1 MGLDEIRLFSV
12 AILAQDFKISSS
24 RYPAVPMSKARPRE
38 NGPNSPDAKHHKP
51 EENQILEE
59 IRSLRKDMATKQD
72 LESMCAG
79 LVSKAD
85 FDTFKKEQAEN
96 LKKEVKE
103 EVQRQLQHVT
113 AQNDAFMDYI
123 HQRMIDDVKL
133 KAKLDGF
140 PKAWAE
146 KDLWDSPELQQILQN
161 CSGID
166 MFKTKSGENM
176 GKAMLTFKSVKDRQA
191 AVSKSKELRIKV
203 EDRNVFLNNAET
215 ELDLKKNKALRQA
228 FAEVKSQWEGDKRDV
243 KVFKKEGQI
252 KIRGEVVA
260 ERDETSWCVVWK
272 KPKSGLKSEADL
284 AAMSG

>member
-1 MGLDEIRLFSV
+1 
-12 AILAQDFKISSS
+12 
-24 RYPAVPMSKARPRE
+24 
-38 NGPNSPDAKHHKP
+38 
-51 EENQILEE
+51 
-59 IRSLRKDMATKQD
+59 MATKQD

-79 LVSKAD
+79 LASKAD
-85 FDTFKKEQAEN
+85 FDSFKKEQAEN
-96 LKKEVKE
+96 IKKEVKE

-113 AQNDAFMDYI
+113 ARNDAFMDYI

-146 KDLWDSPELQQILQN
+146 KDLWDSPELKQILQN

-203 EDRNVFLNNAET
+203 DDRNVFLNNAET

-272 KPKSGLKSEADL
+272 KPKSGLKNEADL
-284 AAMSG
+284 AGMSG